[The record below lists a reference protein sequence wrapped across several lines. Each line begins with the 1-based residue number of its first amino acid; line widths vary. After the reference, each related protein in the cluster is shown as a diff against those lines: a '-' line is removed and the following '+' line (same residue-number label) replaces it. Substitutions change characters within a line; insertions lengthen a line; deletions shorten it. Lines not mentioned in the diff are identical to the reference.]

1 MQTKFFSLTDWRNQ
15 VINKKLNN
23 IRKPKIKIKVRIS
36 PKKVEGETILHTNMP
51 VKEKK
56 KVIEVKRRLNL
67 FSPREISGALMKPK
81 RKCTNDDILNL
92 LKEKG
97 VKEKKRSFP
106 TRKNTD
112 IPRTTRAGKSM

>member
-51 VKEKK
+51 VKK

-97 VKEKKRSFP
+97 TKEKRRQFP